1 MAGMDRQEVVIL
13 ENLEDAS
20 EHLTYVRTMA
30 RPSTRGVR
38 SNYRFEEAIILL
50 RKVENNELAQQSG
63 LKQNSKISNI
73 IKRLEGLIKKNG
85 LKERGD
91 DDVIIDA
98 TNVLIEEIDE
108 IRENTERRIRDGRR
122 RERAYPE
129 PHGRKKRNKNNSKKS
144 NKSKRSNRKK
154 TSKKKK

>member
-1 MAGMDRQEVVIL
+1 
-13 ENLEDAS
+13 
-20 EHLTYVRTMA
+20 MA

-63 LKQNSKISNI
+63 LKQNSNISNI
-73 IKRLEGLIKKNG
+73 IKRIEGLIKKNG
-85 LKERGD
+85 LREAGD
-91 DDVIIDA
+91 DEVIIEA

-108 IRENTERRIRDGRR
+108 IRENTERRIRDSRR

-129 PHGRKKRNKNNSKKS
+129 PHGIKKRNKKKS
-144 NKSKRSNRKK
+144 KRTKRSNRKK
-154 TSKKKK
+154 SSKKKK

>member
-1 MAGMDRQEVVIL
+1 MSGMDRQEVVIL

-63 LKQNSKISNI
+63 LKQNSNISNI
-73 IKRLEGLIKKNG
+73 IKRIEGLIKKMG
-85 LKERGD
+85 
-91 DDVIIDA
+91 
-98 TNVLIEEIDE
+98 
-108 IRENTERRIRDGRR
+108 
-122 RERAYPE
+122 
-129 PHGRKKRNKNNSKKS
+129 
-144 NKSKRSNRKK
+144 
-154 TSKKKK
+154 